1 VLFER
6 LEALGRRALAVFD
19 QPDAGL
25 WELRGSLRVHT
36 FSSVMCWAACDR
48 LSRIAARLGIDDRA
62 RAWRSDAE
70 RIHRFIEERCW
81 SESRQSFAATAGG
94 EQMDASL
101 LLLADLGFL
110 APKDPRFAQ
119 TVRAIE
125 SELMRGDFVFRY
137 VERDDFGVP
146 ENAFMVCTFW
156 YVNALAALGR
166 RDEAR
171 ALFERLLA
179 CRNAHG
185 LLAEHVDPRTGEHW
199 GNFVQTYSMVGLI
212 SSAIRLS
219 VRWDTAV

>member
-1 VLFER
+1 
-6 LEALGRRALAVFD
+6 
-19 QPDAGL
+19 
-25 WELRGSLRVHT
+25 
-36 FSSVMCWAACDR
+36 MCWAACDR

-62 RAWRSDAE
+62 RAWRSDAD
-70 RIHRFIEERCW
+70 RIHRFIEEQCW

-94 EQMDASL
+94 DQMDASL

-125 SELMRGDFVFRY
+125 NELMRGDFVFRY

-179 CRNAHG
+179 CRNSHG